1 VVGLPTVYVDG
12 LKPGLQ
18 RSTTTTAEPETLGN
32 TTSDRD
38 MPGTI
43 LPMLFGFG
51 SGISG
56 SVSPYNHMAA
66 TGSNAYTNINA
77 GQMKYIANKPR
88 GCKYG
93 LYSWKPRITSTIFRS
108 TRFGQLRDMLEQR
121 RYTRFFLKDDGAV
134 EASAPV
140 FCQFKEPAWLAPTD
154 DTDKAAASTQCSN
167 LSTFATASV
176 PYFDGEVK
184 NRGPL
189 IADGSDTIVIE

>member
-1 VVGLPTVYVDG
+1 
-12 LKPGLQ
+12 
-18 RSTTTTAEPETLGN
+18 
-32 TTSDRD
+32 
-38 MPGTI
+38 MPA
-43 LPMLFGFG
+43 LFGFG
-51 SGISG
+51 TG
-56 SVSPYNHMAA
+56 PYGAMNTWKRVAGTLSNGGA
-66 TGSNAYTNINA
+66 TGDGRFFFVASK
-77 GQMKYIANKPR
+77 QR

-93 LYSWKPRITSTIFRS
+93 LYSWKQRNTSTIFRS
-108 TRFGQLRDMLEQR
+108 TRFGQFRDMLEQR
-121 RYTRFFLKDDGAV
+121 RYTRFFLKADGAV